1 MAVRRVRQLGS
12 PVPRLVGMVWLSA
25 LWHLLGAGLDLSPA
39 AMSPAAMSPAALAG
53 FAFASVAV
61 ALLALALAVR
71 VAHPATP
78 GRRAVRA
85 AWRPR
90 VQTPIV
96 VRYADPDAPGRSRP
110 RAPSPVPAA
119 A

>member
-1 MAVRRVRQLGS
+1 
-12 PVPRLVGMVWLSA
+12 MVWLSV
-25 LWHLLGAGLDLSPA
+25 LWHLLGAGLDLSPIT
-39 AMSPAAMSPAALAG
+39 LA
-53 FAFASVAV
+53 AFAGVAV

-85 AWRPR
+85 VRRPR
-90 VQTPIV
+90 VQTKIM

-110 RAPSPVPAA
+110 RAPSAAPPAA
-119 A
+119 